1 MKGISLY
8 IHIPFCKQKCM
19 YCDFPSYG
27 NKDELMEEY
36 IQCLIEEINI
46 KCKNFFIHS
55 IFIGGG
61 TPSYL
66 PNELMEKLLNSINK
80 LNLRD
85 NIEFTVECNPGTLT
99 EEKLKIM
106 KNFGVNRIS
115 LGLQAVQS
123 TLLKSIGR
131 IHDFKEFEESFSLAR
146 KTGFKNINIDIMF
159 GLPNQTVEQWKE
171 TLKIVTSL
179 EPEHISAYSLIIE
192 EGTAFYEMYDSG
204 KLRLPSEDEERK
216 MYEVTLEV
224 LKAKGYCQ
232 YEISNYAKKGKEC
245 KHNLVYWNSK
255 EWIGIGSAAASFING
270 ERLKNYS
277 LIEDYINSVKNN
289 NNTYEEI
296 IKNTEKD
303 NMEEFMFMGLRKIE
317 GIEERDFESR
327 FNKSI
332 DEVYINVINEH
343 ISRGL
348 LIRAGGRIYLSGKGI
363 ELSNLV
369 MSDFLLE

>member
-1 MKGISLY
+1 MKEISLY

-36 IQCLIEEINI
+36 IECLIKEINC
-46 KCKNFFIHS
+46 KCKNFVIDS

-66 PNELMEKLLNSINK
+66 PNKLIEKLLNSINK
-80 LNLRD
+80 LNLTD
-85 NIEFTVECNPGTLT
+85 SIEFTIECNPGTVT
-99 EEKLKIM
+99 EEKLKLM
-106 KNFGVNRIS
+106 KNLGVNRLS

-123 TLLKSIGR
+123 SLLKSIGR
-131 IHDFKEFEESFSLAR
+131 IHDFKEFEESFRIAR
-146 KTGFKNINIDIMF
+146 ETGFNNINVDIMF

-171 TLKIVTSL
+171 TLKIITSF

-192 EGTAFYEMYDSG
+192 EGTPFYEMYHSG
-204 KLRLPSEDEERK
+204 KLKLPSEDEERE
-216 MYEVTLEV
+216 MYYTTLKL
-224 LKAKGYCQ
+224 LKEKGYYQ

-255 EWIGIGSAAASFING
+255 EWIGVGLAAASFING

-277 LIEDYINSVKNN
+277 LIEDYINSVKNYN
-289 NNTYEEI
+289 STYEEI
-296 IKNTEKD
+296 IRNTEKD
-303 NMEEFMFMGLRKIE
+303 NIEEFMFMGLRKIE

-332 DEVYINVINEH
+332 DEVYRNVINEY
-343 ISRGL
+343 INRGL
-348 LIRAGGRIYLSGKGI
+348 LIREGGRIYLSRKGI